1 MPTYPIFDQS
11 WIFDLSPA
19 VNKFFFWPLN
29 DGLLLGRR
37 PEIKVERDS
46 WTLCF
51 YTSLV
56 LGQEN

>member
-19 VNKFFFWPLN
+19 VNKFFFLPLN

-37 PEIKVERDS
+37 PEIKGERDS

-56 LGQEN
+56 C